1 MARIRTNRRDNAR
14 KAIRA
19 WFERN
24 QLGPLHN
31 YVPR

>member
-1 MARIRTNRRDNAR
+1 MNRTRTSRRERARTV
-14 KAIRA
+14 IRA